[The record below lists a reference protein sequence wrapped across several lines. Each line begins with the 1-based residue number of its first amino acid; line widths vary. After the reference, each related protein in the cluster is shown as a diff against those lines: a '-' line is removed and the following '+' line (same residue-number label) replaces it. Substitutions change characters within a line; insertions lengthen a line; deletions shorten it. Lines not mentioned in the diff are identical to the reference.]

1 MPIRSIEKIKIG
13 NYPDG
18 KFANGYIY
26 SAQISQGYSENSN
39 KLTIDIVYE
48 QGANIVLP
56 DKNLTTSYRV
66 QFGDIVFPQ
75 MYFIA
80 HSKSVAVNEETITC
94 TFSDNSII
102 LDRYFV
108 GLTNRHYR
116 IGENSEA
123 FNVSVICANC
133 DNTIGI
139 KNGNVIRS
147 VASSPNL
154 LVNNLLV
161 VGDEEFVDQA
171 CDVPD
176 VKYNFTSLLATMAK
190 IPNFSFKNFTDINP
204 NYRTSYTGTLREVLS
219 NWCSD
224 FGFSFYW
231 DFISNS
237 LICIDLRDPIDLTP
251 VSNFI
256 TENFNQNN
264 STSNLP
270 ISNYSEQESLEGTYQ
285 QDNIDF
291 VIKPSR
297 IKERQFTDFFPI
309 TYNCLTV
316 ENAFSNDYFNYG
328 SAFKI
333 GCVLAKYNQ
342 QARTLYHL
350 QANRYG
356 LIGFSLKYVG
366 IETYVLQNVLKNI
379 NEFVNSGGQT
389 AIRLGYYNPSVDQ
402 ANGDREASIASN
414 FIGKYYYNANY
425 VKWKDLYCDNNA
437 RLTLSTTVVPD
448 PDCTNPLPWKEY
460 GGTYVPPG
468 FGVNCLYT
476 RGGAAYSESNVDNF
490 NMDNIG
496 PIFTNIEGELADQVK
511 NALLTINPND
521 RNADRYRG
529 LTVIAYKP
537 SLRVEST
544 NNNYNSAEEGFI
556 PAQYESNQIFGC
568 STICEKDAG
577 SEICG
582 KVCTRLSAPNNGL
595 VSKLSGGIFV
605 TNLFNNSNMS
615 IIFPS
620 EQNYLGYIKA
630 EGTLYYTE
638 NGIKTMSLTSD
649 TNFKVDPNAMAY
661 SINLNDITTEEPS
674 VGTLNIKTIDQ
685 NSNELSIVQK
695 NSRKNISLKI
705 IGMNYGNLNNYL
717 NPQSGLTSLNV
728 YLNDNG
734 VFTDLNFENRP
745 AQKSKAEVVMQKI
758 GPQKIRIIK

>member
-48 QGANIVLP
+48 QGATIVLP

-80 HSKSVAVNEETITC
+80 HTKSVAVNEETITC
-94 TFSDNSII
+94 TFSDNSIL

-108 GLTNRHYR
+108 GLTNRHYQVT
-116 IGENSEA
+116 ENNSA
-123 FNVSVICANC
+123 FNVNVICANC

-139 KNGNVIRS
+139 KNGTVSRS
-147 VASSPNL
+147 VATSPNL
-154 LVNNLLV
+154 LVNNLLI
-161 VGDEEFVDQA
+161 VGDEEFVDQS

-190 IPNFSFKNFTDINP
+190 IPNFSFKNFIDINP
-204 NYRTSYTGTLREVLS
+204 DYKTSYTGTLREVLS

-224 FGFSFYW
+224 FGFNFYW

-237 LICIDLRDPIDLTP
+237 LICIDLRNPIDLTP
-251 VSNFI
+251 VSDFI
-256 TENFNQNN
+256 NSNFNQNN
-264 STSNLP
+264 ANLP
-270 ISNYSEQESLEGTYQ
+270 ISSYAENESLEGTYQ

-291 VIKPSR
+291 VLKPSR
-297 IKERQFTDFFPI
+297 VKERQFTDFFPI

-328 SAFKI
+328 AAFKI

-350 QANRYG
+350 QNNRFG
-356 LIGFSLKYVG
+356 LVGFTLKYNS
-366 IETYVLQNVLKNI
+366 IESYVLQEVLKNI
-379 NEFVNSGGQT
+379 NEFVNSGSQT
-389 AIRLGYYNPSVDQ
+389 RIILGYYNQAVDQ
-402 ANGDREASIASN
+402 ANGDREAGIASN

-425 VKWKDLYCDNNA
+425 IKWKDLYCSNNA
-437 RLTLSTTVVPD
+437 RLTLSTSVVPE
-448 PDCTNPLPWKEY
+448 PDCTGPRPWIEY
-460 GGTYVPPG
+460 GGTYAPSPV
-468 FGVNCLYT
+468 GVNCLFS
-476 RGGAAYSESNVDNF
+476 RGGAAYSESNSNNF
-490 NMDNIG
+490 NMDNLG
-496 PIFTNIEGELADQVK
+496 PIFTDINGELADQVR

-521 RNADRYRG
+521 TNADRYRG
-529 LTVIAYKP
+529 LTIIAFKP
-537 SLRVEST
+537 LLRVDST
-544 NNNYNSAEEGFI
+544 NNNYNNAEEGI
-556 PAQYESNQIFGC
+556 VPAQYESDQIVGC

-577 SEICG
+577 SQICNQ
-582 KVCTRLSAPNNGL
+582 VCTRLSSPNNGL
-595 VSKLSGGIFV
+595 VSKLSGGISV
-605 TNLFNNSNMS
+605 TNLFNNSNMN
-615 IIFPS
+615 IVFPS

-630 EGTLYYTE
+630 QGTLYYTE
-638 NGIKTMSLTSD
+638 NGIKSMNLTSA
-649 TNFKVDPNAMAY
+649 TNFQVNPNAMAY
-661 SINLNDITTEEPS
+661 SIHLNDITTEEPS
-674 VGTLNIKTIDQ
+674 VGTVNIKTINQ
-685 NSNELSIVQK
+685 NSKELSIVQNNPK
-695 NSRKNISLKI
+695 KSISLKI
-705 IGMNYGNLNNYL
+705 IGMNYNTLNNYL

-745 AQKSKAEVVMQKI
+745 AQKSKPEVVMQKI